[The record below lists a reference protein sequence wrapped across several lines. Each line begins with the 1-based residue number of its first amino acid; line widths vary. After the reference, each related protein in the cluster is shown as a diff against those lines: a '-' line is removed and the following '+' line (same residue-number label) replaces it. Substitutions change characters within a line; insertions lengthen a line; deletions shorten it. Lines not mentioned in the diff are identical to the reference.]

1 MTTTTSAHGPAAG
14 PAPHADTSPAR
25 APSRRVVDA
34 PVRMA
39 HALIALSF
47 LGAYLTAEGERW
59 RALHV
64 GFGYVLAGVLAFRV
78 AYGLVGPRQA
88 RVALWFRKLAAAP
101 QWLRGAAT
109 ALRAARP
116 ADVPWRQ
123 GQNLLMA
130 AVIAALPLLML
141 PLLLSGLAPH
151 LEWVTGGV
159 ADGLSE
165 LHEALGEGLLVA
177 VLVHVG
183 LVVGYSLLRRQN
195 QARPMLDGR
204 LPGRGPDLARRN
216 HGGLAALLLA
226 AVLGFGAWQWQTA
239 PNGLLP
245 AGGFTAGAGLDEGH
259 PDRGHDRDDD

>member
-1 MTTTTSAHGPAAG
+1 MTTASAQGTGPAAG
-14 PAPHADTSPAR
+14 PAARTTR

-34 PVRMA
+34 PTRVA

-64 GFGYVLAGVLAFRV
+64 SLGYVLAGVLAFRV
-78 AYGLVGPRQA
+78 VYGLVGPRQA

-101 QWLRGAAT
+101 QWLRGTVT
-109 ALRAARP
+109 ALREARP
-116 ADVPWRQ
+116 GGVAWRQ

-151 LEWVTGGV
+151 LEWVTGGL
-159 ADGLSE
+159 ADALSE
-165 LHEALGEGLLVA
+165 LHEALGEGLLVV
-177 VLVHVG
+177 VLAHVG
-183 LVVGYSLLRRQN
+183 LIAALSLLRRQN

-204 LPGRGPDLARRN
+204 LPGSGPDLAQRN
-216 HGGLAALLLA
+216 HGWLAALLLA
-226 AVLGFGAWQWQTA
+226 AVLGFMTWQWQTT
-239 PNGLLP
+239 PNGLVPTGALS
-245 AGGFTAGAGLDEGH
+245 AGAAFGERHHDG
-259 PDRGHDRDDD
+259 GHDDDD